1 MHDRHYT
8 LYTKLYTKQTQAVDD
23 GRLPALASKPDDLI
37 SPVYMIWRHHAQQIR
52 VQMLETFYT

>member
-23 GRLPALASKPDDLI
+23 GRLPALAFKPDDLN
-37 SPVYMIWRHHAQQIR
+37 SPVYMIWGHDARQIR
-52 VQMLETFYT
+52 V